1 MSRIVAAFLAGLMG
15 RPAIASGAELTS
27 PVLGNVV
34 TAGAPLSFT
43 LRAEA
48 DTARW
53 RVRDFFGKEVASG
66 NTPISGNSAI
76 IAPRVPGL
84 GYFTLD
90 ASLERGGA
98 PAGSAHTALAILP
111 PADKT
116 ARDSP
121 FGVVTH
127 FAKDWSTDIIP
138 LIEKAGIGRVRDEQP
153 WRKVEKQP
161 GQYQFPPRLTGYM
174 TELAAHGI
182 DPLIVLAFSNPL
194 YDNDKTPYDQEGRSG
209 YAAYAAAVARRY
221 GKQLSAV
228 EVWNEYN
235 GDFCQ
240 GPCREDRPAYY
251 ASMLKEAYAKLKVA
265 NPSLTVLGGAG
276 VPIPLDYFQG
286 LFKNGALDAM
296 DAIVIHPYRKV
307 PEGVEEKIDDLRQ
320 AMQRY
325 GKSKPIWA
333 TEFSDFPDM
342 RDNRDNAAR
351 YLVRM
356 STLLLA
362 AKVDRIY
369 WYLLKDYQQFT
380 GLGLVRSESD
390 AMGRYVPT
398 AAYAAYA
405 VLIQQLSGARFVRRE
420 PSDPQMRVYLFSR
433 GGTEIRVAWS
443 TASPGAYQLQP
454 GGPIRQ
460 IDLMGNARTIPR
472 QTGPVSIP
480 VDQTPIYLISDSR
493 PGAPG

>member
-1 MSRIVAAFLAGLMG
+1 MNRATIACLAWLMG
-15 RPAIASGAELTS
+15 WPAMASGAELTS
-27 PVLGNVV
+27 AVLGNIV
-34 TAGAPLSFT
+34 TAGAPISFT

-53 RVRDFFGKEVASG
+53 SIRDFFGKEVASG
-66 NTPISGNSAI
+66 NTQISNNRAV
-76 IAPRVPGL
+76 IAPRIQGL

-90 ASLERGGA
+90 AALERGGTA
-98 PAGSAHTALAILP
+98 AGSARTALAILP
-111 PADKT
+111 PADKSL
-116 ARDSP
+116 RDNP

-138 LIEKAGIGRVRDEQP
+138 LIEMAGIGRIRDEQP
-153 WRKVEKQP
+153 WRKVERQR
-161 GQYQFPPRLTGYM
+161 GQYKFPPRLTGYM
-174 TELAAHGI
+174 GELAAHGI
-182 DPLIVLAFSNPL
+182 DPLIILAFSNPL
-194 YDNDKTPYDQEGRSG
+194 YDNDKTPYAQQGRAG

-240 GPCREDRPAYY
+240 GPCRADRAAYY
-251 ASMLKEAYAKLKVA
+251 TSMLKETYATLKAA

-276 VPIPLDYFQG
+276 VPIPLGYFQS

-320 AMQRY
+320 TMQRY
-325 GKSKPIWA
+325 GKPKPIWA

-342 RDNRDNAAR
+342 RNNRDNAAR

-356 STLLLA
+356 SILLLA

-369 WYLLKDYQQFT
+369 WYLLKDYQQFS

-390 AMGRYVPT
+390 PMGRYVPT
-398 AAYAAYA
+398 PAYAAYA
-405 VLIQQLSGARFVRRE
+405 VLIQQLTGARFVRRE
-420 PSDPQMRVYLFSR
+420 PSDPRIRVYLFSR

-443 TASPGAYQLQP
+443 TETPGAYQLRST
-454 GGPIRQ
+454 GPIKQ
-460 IDLMGNARTIPR
+460 IDLMGNARTLPR

-480 VDQTPIYLISDSR
+480 VDRTPIYLVSDGP
-493 PGAPG
+493 PG